1 LLRQQNDTEKIMNYR
16 LIVLALSTFAIGTDA
31 YVVAGI
37 LPAVAR
43 SFDVS
48 VAAAG
53 QFVTVYSFSYAVLTP
68 VMATL
73 TAHWPRRLVLVAGLA
88 VFIAGNILT
97 VTMPSFESAL
107 ASRAV
112 AGLGG
117 AIVVPMAGATAAAL
131 VAPER
136 RGFALAIVLA
146 GLSAAIALGAP
157 LGTLLGSAG
166 DWRLTIWFVAAL
178 ALVAAAGILFT
189 LPVVAPSAPLRLRE
203 RLAPLADARVM
214 ATLTTSFL
222 VIFGAFLI
230 YTYLSLVFGRA
241 TNGDGAHLAALQSIW
256 GIAATAG
263 LFLGGNLADRFGN
276 RFFINVAIAVLILD
290 FALMPWS
297 GSRLGTA
304 AFALIAWGVCGWGFV
319 VAQQHRLIG
328 IAPAL
333 SPILLGLNAS
343 ALQLAI
349 SASGAGGALA
359 LRWLPA
365 YDLPLITMVFA
376 VAGALSAEL
385 AYRLIAK
392 PAPVVPSLAVR

>member
-1 LLRQQNDTEKIMNYR
+1 VKTMNYR
-16 LIVLALSTFAIGTDA
+16 LIVLALGTFAIGTDA

-48 VAAAG
+48 VAAAA

-73 TAHWPRRLVLVAGLA
+73 TANWPRRRALVAGLA
-88 VFIAGNILT
+88 MFIAGNILT
-97 VTMPSFESAL
+97 VAQPTFELAL
-107 ASRAV
+107 AGRAV
-112 AGLGG
+112 AGLGA
-117 AIVVPMAGATAAAL
+117 AIVVPTAGATAAAL
-131 VAPER
+131 APPER
-136 RGFALAIVLA
+136 RGFALAVVLA

-157 LGTLLGSAG
+157 IGTLVGAAG

-178 ALVAAAGILFT
+178 GLLTASGILLA
-189 LPVVAPSAPLRLRE
+189 LPAVAPSVPLRLRE
-203 RLAPLADARVM
+203 RLAPLADARVL
-214 ATLTTSFL
+214 ATLVTSLL
-222 VIFGAFLI
+222 VAVGAFLI
-230 YTYLSLVFGRA
+230 YTYLSVIFEGA
-241 TNGDGAHLAALQSIW
+241 TGGDGAHLAALMSIW

-263 LFLGGNLADRFGN
+263 SLLGGGLADRFGS
-276 RFFINVAIAVLILD
+276 RLFINFAIAVLVLD

-297 GSRLGTA
+297 GTRFDTA
-304 AFALIAWGVCGWGFV
+304 TIALVAWGVCGWGFV

-333 SPILLGLNAS
+333 SAILLGLNSS
-343 ALQLAI
+343 AIQLAI

-359 LRWLPA
+359 LRWLPPH
-365 YDLPLITMVFA
+365 DLPLISMAFG

-392 PAPVVPSLAVR
+392 PAPVVPSFSVG

>member
-1 LLRQQNDTEKIMNYR
+1 MNYR
-16 LIVLALSTFAIGTDA
+16 LIVLALGTFAIGTDA

-37 LPAVAR
+37 LPAVAK

-48 VAAAG
+48 VAAVG
-53 QFVTVYSFSYAVLTP
+53 QFVTVYSFSYGILAP

-73 TAHWPRRLVLVAGLA
+73 TAHWSRRRVLVAGLA

-97 VTMPSFESAL
+97 VTMPSFELAL
-107 ASRAV
+107 ASRAI

-117 AIVVPMAGATAAAL
+117 AIVVPTAGATAGAL

-136 RGFALAIVLA
+136 RGFALAVVIA
-146 GLSAAIALGAP
+146 GLSAATALGAP
-157 LGTLLGSAG
+157 IGTLVGSGG
-166 DWRLTIWFVAAL
+166 DWRLTIWFVVALGLIAAS
-178 ALVAAAGILFT
+178 GILLA
-189 LPVVAPSAPLRLRE
+189 LPVVAPSVPLRLRE

-222 VIFGAFLI
+222 IIFGAFLV
-230 YTYLSLVFGRA
+230 YTYMSVIFDGA
-241 TNGDGAHLAALQSIW
+241 TGGDGTRLAALLSIW

-263 LFLGGNLADRFGN
+263 SFLGGSLADRLGT
-276 RFFINVAIAVLILD
+276 RFAINVAIAILVLD

-297 GSRLGTA
+297 VRRFDSA
-304 AFALIAWGVCGWGFV
+304 AVALVVWGVCGWGFV

-333 SPILLGLNAS
+333 SAILLGLNVS

-349 SASGAGGALA
+349 SASSAGGALA

-365 YDLPLITMVFA
+365 HDLPLISMAFA
-376 VAGALSAEL
+376 AAAALCAEL

-392 PAPVVPSLAVR
+392 PAPVVPSLSVR

>member
-1 LLRQQNDTEKIMNYR
+1 MNYR
-16 LIVLALSTFAIGTDA
+16 LIVLALGTFAIGTDA

-53 QFVTVYSFSYAVLTP
+53 QLVTVYSFSFAVLTP

-73 TAHWPRRLVLVAGLA
+73 TAHWPRRRVLVAGLA

-97 VTMPSFESAL
+97 VTQPTLELAL
-107 ASRAV
+107 AGRAV
-112 AGLGG
+112 AGLGA
-117 AIVVPMAGATAAAL
+117 AIVMPTAGAAAAAL

-136 RGFALAIVLA
+136 RGFALAVVMA
-146 GLSAAIALGAP
+146 GLSAATALGAP
-157 LGTLLGSAG
+157 IGTLIGAAG
-166 DWRLTIWFVAAL
+166 DWRLTVWFVTALGMLAASGILL
-178 ALVAAAGILFT
+178 ALPA
-189 LPVVAPSAPLRLRE
+189 VAPSAPLRLRE
-203 RLAPLADARVM
+203 RLAPLADARVL
-214 ATLTTSFL
+214 ATLLTSLL

-230 YTYLSLVFGRA
+230 YTYLSVIFEGA
-241 TNGDGAHLAALQSIW
+241 TGGDGAHLAALMSIW

-263 LFLGGNLADRFGN
+263 SLVGGSLADRFGN
-276 RFFINVAIAVLILD
+276 RLIINLAIAVLVLD

-297 GSRLGTA
+297 GGRFDTA
-304 AFALIAWGVCGWGFV
+304 TVALVVWGVCGWGFV

-333 SPILLGLNAS
+333 SPILLGLINS
-343 ALQLAI
+343 AHQLAI
-349 SASGAGGALA
+349 SASGAAGALA
-359 LRWLPA
+359 LRWLPPH
-365 YDLPLITMVFA
+365 DLPLISTACA
-376 VAGALSAEL
+376 VAGALCAEL

-392 PAPVVPSLAVR
+392 PAPVVPSLSVP

>member
-1 LLRQQNDTEKIMNYR
+1 MNYR
-16 LIVLALSTFAIGTDA
+16 LIVLALGTFAIGTDA

-53 QFVTVYSFSYAVLTP
+53 QFVTVYSLAYAVLTP

-73 TAHWPRRLVLVAGLA
+73 TAHWPRRRVLVAGLA
-88 VFIAGNILT
+88 VFIAGNSLT
-97 VTMPSFESAL
+97 VTQSSFELAL

-117 AIVVPMAGATAAAL
+117 AIVTPMAGATAAAL

-146 GLSAAIALGAP
+146 GLSAATALGAP

-178 ALVAAAGILFT
+178 GLLAAVGILLA
-189 LPVVAPSAPLRLRE
+189 LPVVALSAPLRLRE
-203 RLAPLADARVM
+203 RLAPLADARVV
-214 ATLTTSFL
+214 ATLVTSLL

-230 YTYLSLVFGRA
+230 YTYLSVIF
-241 TNGDGAHLAALQSIW
+241 DGATGGDSARLAALLSIW

-263 LFLGGNLADRFGN
+263 NLVGGRLTDRFGS
-276 RFFINVAIAVLILD
+276 RLIINLAIAVLVFD

-297 GSRLGTA
+297 DRHFGTA
-304 AFALIAWGVCGWGFV
+304 AVALVVWGVCSWAFV

-328 IAPAL
+328 IAPAF

-343 ALQLAI
+343 ALHLAI

-359 LRWLPA
+359 LRWLPPH
-365 YDLPLITMVFA
+365 DLPLLSMAFA
-376 VAGALSAEL
+376 VAGALGAEL
-385 AYRLIAK
+385 AHRLIAK
-392 PAPVVPSLAVR
+392 PEPVVPSLSVR